1 MSASKSVESD
11 GVFPFSIIYRELKDI
26 LASSC
31 DSIFILAQ
39 DRASRCAN
47 ISSNYSC
54 GPWIKDN
61 NLHTKLIALKG
72 WADVVSKSCTKLTI
86 IVSKVPAVE
95 NVKCILREMCGQ
107 ITSFVGSY
115 M

>member
-1 MSASKSVESD
+1 MAASNSLEND
-11 GVFPFSIIYRELKDI
+11 GVFPFSVIYGQLKDI
-26 LASSC
+26 LACSN
-31 DSIFILAQ
+31 DSILIMMQ
-39 DRASRCAN
+39 DRARKYAIDTSKRP
-47 ISSNYSC
+47 S

-61 NLHTKLIALKG
+61 DLHAKLIALKG

-95 NVKCILREMCGQ
+95 NIKSILAEMCDQ
-107 ITSFVGSY
+107 VSSFVGSY